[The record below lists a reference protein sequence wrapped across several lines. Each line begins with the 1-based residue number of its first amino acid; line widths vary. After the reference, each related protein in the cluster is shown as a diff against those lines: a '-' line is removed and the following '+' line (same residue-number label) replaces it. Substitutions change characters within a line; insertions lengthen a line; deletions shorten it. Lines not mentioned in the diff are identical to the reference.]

1 MASFSISNLNLDETD
16 IRKVSAYLYKLN
28 EQLSYMFGNLTP
40 EENYSADAL
49 EKYLSDGEKV
59 TEAILGLNEVKVQMV
74 RKGEVVAAINM
85 SEEEIKILADKI
97 KLEGIVTANGNFKI
111 LEDGSMESVN
121 GKFSGKVTGTEISG
135 GKVTGTEINGG
146 TVTGTKING
155 GTVIGSYISG
165 ATIEGSEI
173 GDIDG
178 TFYTDGE
185 TVYMGGFQAYDTQ
198 YGRYI
203 ATIET
208 EKNGIGDNRK
218 YAVWSG
224 WDGEEAAFYAT
235 EDGDVECNEI
245 YSAVAGE
252 SWSDERLK
260 KDIQP
265 IASDAAAVIVA
276 NLQPVSYRMKANGR
290 AGVGFIAQDVYL
302 LCQKLG
308 IELPLY
314 GYTPN
319 RKYLTIPY
327 SNYIPLLVGAYQQ
340 NQKELEEIKKRL
352 DTLEKGEENGI

>member
-1 MASFSISNLNLDETD
+1 MASFSISNLDLNEND

-49 EKYLSDGEKV
+49 EKYLSDGKKV
-59 TEAILGLNEVKVQMV
+59 SEAILGLDEVKVQMV

-85 SEEEIKILADKI
+85 SEEEIKILANKI

-121 GKFSGKVTGTEISG
+121 GKFSGT
-135 GKVTGTEINGG
+135 VTGTEINGG
-146 TVTGTKING
+146 TVTGTKISG
-155 GTVIGSYISG
+155 GTVTGSYISG

-265 IASDAAAVIVA
+265 ITSDVAAVIVE
-276 NLQPVSYRMKANGR
+276 NLRPVSYRMKANGR
-290 AGVGFIAQDVYL
+290 EGVGFVAQDVYL

-308 IELPLY
+308 IDIPLY
-314 GYTPN
+314 GYTLD

-340 NQKELEEIKKRL
+340 NQKELKEIKKRL
-352 DTLEKGEENGI
+352 DTLERGKENGV

>member
-1 MASFSISNLNLDETD
+1 MRSVANFSISNLKLNEND
-16 IRKVSAYLYKLN
+16 IRKVTAYLYKLN

-59 TEAILGLNEVKVQMV
+59 TEAVLGLNEVKVQMV
-74 RKGEVVAAINM
+74 RKGEIVAAINM

-121 GKFSGKVTGTEISG
+121 GKFSGT
-135 GKVTGTEINGG
+135 VTGTEINGG
-146 TVTGTKING
+146 TVTGTKISG
-155 GTVIGSYISG
+155 GTVTGSYISG

-265 IASDAAAVIVA
+265 ITSDVAAVIVE
-276 NLQPVSYRMKANGR
+276 NLRPVSYRMKANSR
-290 AGVGFIAQDVYL
+290 EGVGFVAQDVYL
-302 LCQKLG
+302 LCKKLG
-308 IELPLY
+308 IDIPLY
-314 GYTPN
+314 GYTLD

-340 NQKELEEIKKRL
+340 NQKELKEIKKRL
-352 DTLEKGEENGI
+352 DTLERGKENGV

>member
-1 MASFSISNLNLDETD
+1 MANFSISNLNLDETD

-59 TEAILGLNEVKVQMV
+59 TEAILGLDEVKVQMV

-85 SEEEIKILADKI
+85 SEEEIKILANKI

-121 GKFSGKVTGTEISG
+121 GKFSGT
-135 GKVTGTEINGG
+135 VTGTEINGG
-146 TVTGTKING
+146 TVTGTKISG
-155 GTVIGSYISG
+155 GTVTGSYISG

-265 IASDAAAVIVA
+265 ITSDVAAVIVE
-276 NLQPVSYRMKANGR
+276 NLRPVSYRMKANGR
-290 AGVGFIAQDVYL
+290 EGVGFVAQDVYL
-302 LCQKLG
+302 LCKKLG
-308 IELPLY
+308 IDIPLY
-314 GYTPN
+314 GYTLD

-340 NQKELEEIKKRL
+340 NQKELKEIKRRL
-352 DTLEKGEENGI
+352 DTLGRGKENGV